1 MYSQACVYE
10 EKLFFLQMIQQN
22 TKVKPKAKSS
32 QRGHWRQTSVFSI
45 TESNQRVAVIF
56 CFLSVFSILC
66 IHLT

>member
-45 TESNQRVAVIF
+45 TESNQRVAV
-56 CFLSVFSILC
+56 FS
-66 IHLT
+66 

>member
-45 TESNQRVAVIF
+45 TESNQRVAVFSERTLASDI
-56 CFLSVFSILC
+56 CFLN
-66 IHLT
+66 H